1 MIAILL
7 SIFAGII
14 VLILLSGIA
23 IYNRLVR
30 LRTTV
35 KSSWSAINVHLKK
48 RYDLVPNYNA
58 VVILQRHLC

>member
-1 MIAILL
+1 VIAILL